1 MSLEDFEYG
10 RVLGKGVFG
19 SVLIVKRKED
29 KEIYAMKRV
38 KIGGL
43 TKKELE
49 NSFNE
54 VRLLASLN
62 HKNVIGYREAFYD
75 QKSKTL
81 NIVMEYADDGDLSTK
96 IKLAKKKQAFFEEA
110 KIWSTLIQILEGL
123 KYLHRSDII
132 HRDLK
137 SANIFLTKKGL
148 VKIGDLNVSKIIG
161 KNMAITQTGTPYYAS
176 PEIWNDHPYDYKCDI
191 WSTGCIIYEMASL
204 KMPFRGTSMQML
216 YNNVMKGDFDPIPS
230 RYSKD
235 LMEIIKLIL
244 IKNPRQRPSA
254 EDLLKNRIILQ
265 KMEKLGMEK
274 SFWIPEDEKAMLM
287 KTIKLP
293 GNLNQMSQ
301 VNRQLPRK
309 NYKKDRLKNRME
321 MLENDEYET
330 AKNSFY
336 HSKDTHKMIKKEKS
350 LNHLNNLNTIKD
362 IYNEPK
368 YLGPLIE
375 KKYMHNESNITDMS
389 SNNNGQMNNKYS
401 YHYSKHYNYNNNC
414 TLNNNN
420 NNNRHLSNIKNNNY
434 SKKLLIPNNNKIIGS
449 LLPLNYNKEKEPL
462 NKINNH
468 HTINKKEDIY
478 SKIRMISENKKI
490 HIKNQNIESLRVS
503 TSGIY
508 TSEGDKICKNPTS
521 INEPIKL
528 LQNRNLRNS
537 INIFSKKEEKK
548 SYLPIN
554 SIQNGCSGINNI
566 FESQIQKILNKK
578 SNQINSI
585 SSIQSQSRYTQ
596 NKYMPNPSVD
606 NILKNKKVKIQS
618 IESQKKKINKNK
630 SSNKIYNKF
639 NSKINNKNTNKSNNI
654 YNTKKLVKKEM
665 IRNRSFKGIICYNP
679 LYEEE
684 KDSEVKI
691 IKKPCKVRTNFV
703 RRNIST
709 EFLTRKNSS
718 IKYKD
723 NVYNKNNSH
732 IIDSKNNNKNINKE
746 NLSNDT
752 RVRRIKKQLEDIIP
766 SYEFEKIFKRR
777 LASANINNNRKK
789 NNVNV
794 KININNNYN
803 YINSL
808 NINNNNNNRNH
819 NFNTDNQY
827 PLISKN
833 SNLNSKNYKYHNN
846 KSVRPRSTSSN
857 ICKEKYK
864 DKSPYKNPST
874 INKLGSIQPKIRKN
888 NNFRNITTTDNNNII
903 GSNIKESNLNKRYKD
918 FYDLYYQNFLR
929 NKMQNHIGSKKAI
942 NFNQNNGIQNN
953 NRRKIIYE
961 KINVVQKQG
970 EERKYIKGASVVRS
984 VGEGNFNN
992 QCHREIIKYQ
1002 NFLKYNNNNNNDDY
1016 SIQNFISKD
1025 FKDNK
1030 IGPRIILPKKMI
1042 MES

>member
-1 MSLEDFEYG
+1 M
-10 RVLGKGVFG
+10 
-19 SVLIVKRKED
+19 
-29 KEIYAMKRV
+29 
-38 KIGGL
+38 
-43 TKKELE
+43 
-49 NSFNE
+49 
-54 VRLLASLN
+54 
-62 HKNVIGYREAFYD
+62 
-75 QKSKTL
+75 
-81 NIVMEYADDGDLSTK
+81 STK
-96 IKLAKKKQAFFEEA
+96 IKLAKKKQAFFEES

-123 KYLHRSDII
+123 KYLHKSDII

-137 SANIFLTKKGL
+137 SANIFLTKKGV
-148 VKIGDLNVSKIIG
+148 VKIGDLNV

-191 WSTGCIIYEMASL
+191 WSAGCIIYEMASL
-204 KMPFRGTSMQML
+204 KMPFRGISMQML

-235 LMEIIKLIL
+235 LMEVIKLIL

-265 KMEKLGMEK
+265 KMEILGMEK
-274 SFWIPEDEKAMLM
+274 SFWLPEDEKAMLM
-287 KTIKLP
+287 RTIKLP
-293 GNLNQMSQ
+293 GNINQMSQ

-309 NYKKDRLKNRME
+309 NYKKDRLQNRKE

-330 AKNSFY
+330 AKNS
-336 HSKDTHKMIKKEKS
+336 
-350 LNHLNNLNTIKD
+350 LNTIKD
-362 IYNEPK
+362 IYNDPK
-368 YLGPLIE
+368 HFGPIIE

-389 SNNNGQMNNKYS
+389 SNNNGQMNNKYK
-401 YHYSKHYNYNNNC
+401 YHYSKYYKYNNNC

-434 SKKLLIPNNNKIIGS
+434 SKKMLISNNSKIIGN
-449 LLPLNYNKEKEPL
+449 LPLNYNKDKEVL
-462 NKINNH
+462 NKNNNR
-468 HTINKKEDIY
+468 HTISKKEDIY

-508 TSEGDKICKNPTS
+508 TSEGDKACKNPTT

-528 LQNRNLRNS
+528 LQNRNQRNS

-548 SYLPIN
+548 SYIPIN
-554 SIQNGCSGINNI
+554 SIQNGCSCINNI

-606 NILKNKKVKIQS
+606 NILKSKKSNIKS
-618 IESQKKKINKNK
+618 IDSQKKKINKNK

-639 NSKINNKNTNKSNNI
+639 NSKINNKNNNNKSNNI
-654 YNTKKLVKKEM
+654 YSTKKLVKREM
-665 IRNRSFKGIICYNP
+665 LRNRSFKGIICYNP

-684 KDSEVKI
+684 KDSEIRI

-718 IKYKD
+718 IKCKD
-723 NVYNKNNSH
+723 NIYNKNNSH
-732 IIDSKNNNKNINKE
+732 IIDSKNNYRSINKE

-766 SYEFEKIFKRR
+766 SYEFENIFKRR

-808 NINNNNNNRNH
+808 NINNNHNHRNH

-857 ICKEKYK
+857 IYKEKYN
-864 DKSPYKNPST
+864 DKSPYKNPSS

-888 NNFRNITTTDNNNII
+888 NNLRNITDNNNIL
-903 GSNIKESNLNKRYKD
+903 GSNIKDNNLNKRYKD
-918 FYDLYYQNFLR
+918 FYDLYYQKFLR
-929 NKMQNHIGSKKAI
+929 NKMQNHIGSKKKI

-953 NRRKIIYE
+953 NKRKIIYE

-1002 NFLKYNNNNNNDDY
+1002 NFLKYNKYNDDY
-1016 SIQNFISKD
+1016 SIQNLISKD

-1042 MES
+1042 MEN

>member
-1 MSLEDFEYG
+1 
-10 RVLGKGVFG
+10 
-19 SVLIVKRKED
+19 
-29 KEIYAMKRV
+29 
-38 KIGGL
+38 
-43 TKKELE
+43 
-49 NSFNE
+49 
-54 VRLLASLN
+54 
-62 HKNVIGYREAFYD
+62 
-75 QKSKTL
+75 
-81 NIVMEYADDGDLSTK
+81 
-96 IKLAKKKQAFFEEA
+96 
-110 KIWSTLIQILEGL
+110 
-123 KYLHRSDII
+123 
-132 HRDLK
+132 
-137 SANIFLTKKGL
+137 
-148 VKIGDLNVSKIIG
+148 
-161 KNMAITQTGTPYYAS
+161 
-176 PEIWNDHPYDYKCDI
+176 
-191 WSTGCIIYEMASL
+191 
-204 KMPFRGTSMQML
+204 
-216 YNNVMKGDFDPIPS
+216 
-230 RYSKD
+230 
-235 LMEIIKLIL
+235 
-244 IKNPRQRPSA
+244 
-254 EDLLKNRIILQ
+254 
-265 KMEKLGMEK
+265 MEKLGMEK

-336 HSKDTHKMIKKEKS
+336 HSKDTHKMIKKEKN

-732 IIDSKNNNKNINKE
+732 IIDSKNNYKNINKE

-888 NNFRNITTTDNNNII
+888 NNLRNITTTDNNNII

>member
-336 HSKDTHKMIKKEKS
+336 HSKDTHKMIKKEKN

-468 HTINKKEDIY
+468 HTIN
-478 SKIRMISENKKI
+478 
-490 HIKNQNIESLRVS
+490 
-503 TSGIY
+503 
-508 TSEGDKICKNPTS
+508 
-521 INEPIKL
+521 
-528 LQNRNLRNS
+528 
-537 INIFSKKEEKK
+537 KKEEKK

-732 IIDSKNNNKNINKE
+732 IIDSKNNYKNINKE
-746 NLSNDT
+746 ILSNDT

-857 ICKEKYK
+857 IYKEKYK
-864 DKSPYKNPST
+864 DKNPYKNPST

-1002 NFLKYNNNNNNDDY
+1002 NFLKYNNNNNDDY

-1025 FKDNK
+1025 FKDNQ